1 MYDDHLQLSCLV
13 SVGLGATVYFFF
25 TGKRRHTIFDGDW
38 ISDVCSPI
46 LSGAHPAA
54 RGPLAAPRLTR
65 AAVTAMRQDCSE
77 RVCHIRHDS
86 VAGAA
91 PFPPPARGWFP
102 PENNKTMII
111 RPSCSEA
118 RPGPAPPRRT
128 PRATPR

>member
-91 PFPPPARGWFP
+91 PCRPPARRWVRAAKKKP
-102 PENNKTMII
+102 MII
-111 RPSCSEA
+111 GPSFRGTRAGTAPA
-118 RPGPAPPRRT
+118 RGTPGARAP
-128 PRATPR
+128 